1 MLVEPINWD
10 IGPTF
15 NVRKML
21 LGIVIHFLRPM
32 NRSFKKLKK
41 NSKFIVKLCLFSAEI
56 LAIL

>member
-21 LGIVIHFLRPM
+21 LGIGMYAH
-32 NRSFKKLKK
+32 
-41 NSKFIVKLCLFSAEI
+41 SKASEAVFAPETYI
-56 LAIL
+56 